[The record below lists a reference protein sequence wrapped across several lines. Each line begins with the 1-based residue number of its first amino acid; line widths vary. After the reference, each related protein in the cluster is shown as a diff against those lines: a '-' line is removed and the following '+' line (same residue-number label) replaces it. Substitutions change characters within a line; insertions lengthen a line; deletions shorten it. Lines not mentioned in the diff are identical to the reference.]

1 MIDWFNK
8 QNNIV
13 RGILLLLPLVG
24 WVFEMV
30 IRWTY
35 FAKDT
40 SNTTNLLFAILYT
53 IPVTGYVL
61 AIVDAVFLF
70 IGKNMLF
77 ME

>member
-1 MIDWFNK
+1 MIEWFNK

-13 RGILLLLPLVG
+13 RGILLLIPLLG
-24 WVFEMV
+24 WILEMV

-35 FAKDT
+35 YANNKDN
-40 SNTTNLLFAILYT
+40 STNLLFAILYT
-53 IPVTGYVL
+53 IPPTGYVL